1 MGINETKRVDRNIE
15 GKLIVCGN
23 IISYKFEGNLIEL
36 SNILEEHSRLQVL
49 VTLDRDWLDHNTEKL
64 MELLGLIWLERY
76 FIFDEWLFLIG
87 GTNKGN
93 INLNQVNKD
102 VKNIIENWNGPEG
115 SKESE
120 QQQKYN
126 NEINALEQK
135 ITELEQKI
143 AEKNLEILH
152 RIKSE
157 EEILSKYKNDLFKF
171 NELDAK
177 YLNLNKKYNL
187 LSNSKLGKLTLNY
200 WKYKKRIPKDF

>member
-93 INLNQVNKD
+93 IKLNQVNKD

-177 YLNLNKKYNL
+177 YSNLNKKYNL